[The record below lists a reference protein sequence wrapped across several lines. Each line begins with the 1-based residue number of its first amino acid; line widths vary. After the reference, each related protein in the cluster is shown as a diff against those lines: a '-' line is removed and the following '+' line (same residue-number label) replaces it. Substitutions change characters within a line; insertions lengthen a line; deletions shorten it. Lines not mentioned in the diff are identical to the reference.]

1 MSLNAKRF
9 VLALAL
15 SLSVPSLPAAQF
27 SDGALVDSSAHEETL
42 SFDGGQR
49 LTQRRASVQV
59 PAEYGRLVAVT
70 PGAGGAVLWFE
81 ATDGAVRNVRLS
93 ADQPLIVRRRG
104 QMSR

>member
-1 MSLNAKRF
+1 MSLNVKWF
-9 VLALAL
+9 VPALAVTL
-15 SLSVPSLPAAQF
+15 FTMPAASAQF
-27 SDGALVDSSAHEETL
+27 TDGALVDSSAHEETL

-70 PGAGGAVLWFE
+70 PGAGGAALWFE
-81 ATDGAVRNVRLS
+81 ATDGSVRNVRVS
-93 ADQPLIVRRRG
+93 ADQPLIIQRRG